1 MVPVGDEQS
10 VAAIR
15 LTVPAQPDFVAV
27 LRVAARV
34 LAGRAGREDDART
47 RLQAAVGT
55 AFFAI
60 TERVGST
67 GVVVAELRSDI
78 ERVEMT
84 MLVDPGAPGLEPA
97 DVADLGTEHEL
108 SADGRSLQLWVS
120 D

>member
-1 MVPVGDEQS
+1 MGDEQA

-15 LTVPAQPDFVAV
+15 LTVPAEPDFVAV

-47 RLQAAVGT
+47 RLQAAAGT
-55 AFFAI
+55 AFLAI

-67 GVVVAELRSDI
+67 GVVVAELRADAD
-78 ERVEMT
+78 RVEMT
-84 MLVDPGAPGLEPA
+84 LVVEPRAPGLDPA
-97 DVADLGTEHEL
+97 DVADLATDHEL
-108 SADGRSLQLWVS
+108 SPDGRSLHLWVT

>member
-1 MVPVGDEQS
+1 MGDEQA

-34 LAGRAGREDDART
+34 LAGRAGREDDPRT

-67 GVVVAELRSDI
+67 GVVVAELRADAD
-78 ERVEMT
+78 RVEMT
-84 MLVDPGAPGLEPA
+84 LLVEPGAPGLDP
-97 DVADLGTEHEL
+97 DDTSMLGTDHEL
-108 SADGRSLQLWVS
+108 SPDGRSLRLWVS

>member
-1 MVPVGDEQS
+1 MGDEQV

-47 RLQAAVGT
+47 RLQGAVGT

-60 TERVGST
+60 TRRVGPS
-67 GVVVAELRSDI
+67 GVVVAELRADAD
-78 ERVEMT
+78 RVEMT
-84 MLVDPGAPGLEPA
+84 LLVEPGAPGLEPA
-97 DVADLGTEHEL
+97 DVADLGTDHEL
-108 SADGRSLQLWVS
+108 SPDGRSLQLWVR

>member
-1 MVPVGDEQS
+1 MGDEQA

-34 LAGRAGREDDART
+34 LAGRAGREDDARS
-47 RLQAAVGT
+47 RLQAEVGA

-60 TERVGST
+60 TERVWST
-67 GVVVAELRSDI
+67 GNVVAELRADAD
-78 ERVEMT
+78 RVEMT
-84 MLVDPGAPGLEPA
+84 LLVEAGAPGLEPA
-97 DVADLGTEHEL
+97 DVAQLGTDHEL
-108 SADGRSLQLWVS
+108 SPDGRSLQLWVS

>member
-1 MVPVGDEQS
+1 MGDEQA

-47 RLQAAVGT
+47 RLQAAVGA

-60 TERVGST
+60 TERGRST
-67 GVVVAELRSDI
+67 GVVVAELRSDAD
-78 ERVEMT
+78 RVEIT
-84 MLVDPGAPGLEPA
+84 LLVEAGTPGLEPA
-97 DVADLGTEHEL
+97 DVVDLGTDHEL
-108 SADGRSLQLWVS
+108 SPDGRSLHLWVR

>member
-1 MVPVGDEQS
+1 MGAEQA

-15 LTVPAQPDFVAV
+15 LTVPAQPEFVAV

-34 LAGRAGREDDART
+34 LAGRAGRDDDARS

-60 TERVGST
+60 TERT
-67 GVVVAELRSDI
+67 GATGEVVAELHADI
-78 ERVEMT
+78 DRVEMT
-84 MLVDPGAPGLEPA
+84 LLVDAGSPGLEPG
-97 DVADLGTEHEL
+97 DVSGLGTDHEL
-108 SADGRSLQLWVS
+108 SADGRSLLLWVS